1 MISYELNF
9 GDDRLFSIPQ
19 GSKAERKLISLLK
32 SLEYWSNPIY
42 HDTEYEKLT
51 KELNYLQLEQ
61 NRLRKFSYWNPP
73 HVTDPQLALEYLQDF
88 EQSRKY
94 EVQISDIKNKRNRIQ
109 ARLKQN
115 RVKKIKVNIIHV

>member
-1 MISYELNF
+1 
-9 GDDRLFSIPQ
+9 
-19 GSKAERKLISLLK
+19 
-32 SLEYWSNPIY
+32 
-42 HDTEYEKLT
+42 
-51 KELNYLQLEQ
+51 
-61 NRLRKFSYWNPP
+61 
-73 HVTDPQLALEYLQDF
+73 VTDPQLALEYLQDF

>member
-51 KELNYLQLEQ
+51 KEIN
-61 NRLRKFSYWNPP
+61 
-73 HVTDPQLALEYLQDF
+73 
-88 EQSRKY
+88 
-94 EVQISDIKNKRNRIQ
+94 
-109 ARLKQN
+109 
-115 RVKKIKVNIIHV
+115 